1 MLDAL
6 TQDSFS
12 PHLGTRFEVQLEG
25 RTLALELLEVKPYR
39 GDGDTR
45 RGRQPFSV
53 FFRGP
58 RDVYLPQQIV
68 PLHHE
73 QMGKLEIFLVPVGLE
88 ADGYRYEAVFT

>member
-12 PHLGTRFEVQLEG
+12 PHLGTVFEIRLEG
-25 RTLALELLEVKPYR
+25 RTVALELLEVKPYR
-39 GDGDTR
+39 VEGDTR
-45 RGRQPFSV
+45 RSRQPFSV

-58 RDVYLPQQIV
+58 RDVYLPQQTV
-68 PLHHE
+68 PLHHAA
-73 QMGKLEIFLVPVGLE
+73 MGQLDIFLVPVGLE